1 MGEIH
6 LDVIVSKLKTKFGVS
21 VELAPPKIPYRE
33 TIKKKVKV
41 EGKHKKQ
48 SGGHGQYGHVW
59 IEFEPGDKEELT
71 FDEKIFGGAV
81 PKQYIPAVEKGLQE
95 SIRKGVL
102 AGYPVVFLKATLVD
116 GSYHSVDSSEMAFK
130 IAANIAYKKGME
142 QASPVLLEPIYHVEV
157 YVPESYMGEI
167 IGDLNKRRG
176 RILGMNPQENGIQ
189 QVVAEVPEAECL
201 NMPRT

>member
-1 MGEIH
+1 
-6 LDVIVSKLKTKFGVS
+6 
-21 VELAPPKIPYRE
+21 
-33 TIKKKVKV
+33 V

-176 RILGMNPQENGIQ
+176 RILGMNPRKTAFSRLLQKC
-189 QVVAEVPEAECL
+189 PKPKCL

>member
-1 MGEIH
+1 MKKYSE
-6 LDVIVSKLKTKFGVS
+6 VR
-21 VELAPPKIPYRE
+21 YRSS
-33 TIKKKVKV
+33 ISRRLRKVA
-41 EGKHKKQ
+41 GK
-48 SGGHGQYGHVW
+48 Y
-59 IEFEPGDKEELT
+59 P
-71 FDEKIFGGAV
+71 
-81 PKQYIPAVEKGLQE
+81 
-95 SIRKGVL
+95 KGVL

-189 QVVAEVPEAECL
+189 QVVAEVPKPKCL